1 MPGNIHQ
8 VFLCG
13 IGKCEVGKP
22 PTNKSKRP
30 VDLYPEVLHFV
41 RFQRFRLAPIFTL
54 TQLESFLAELVSS
67 LFELGI
73 FSVFVFSCT
82 YLKPLNRNTDG
93 EENAAG
99 ETDVRAAL
107 SNWEDV
113 AEEAVD
119 VSE

>member
-1 MPGNIHQ
+1 MQN
-8 VFLCG
+8 
-13 IGKCEVGKP
+13 
-22 PTNKSKRP
+22 
-30 VDLYPEVLHFV
+30 
-41 RFQRFRLAPIFTL
+41 
-54 TQLESFLAELVSS
+54 

-73 FSVFVFSCT
+73 LSVFVFSCT
-82 YLKPLNRNTDG
+82 YLKPLNRNSDG
-93 EENAAG
+93 EEDAAG